1 MRRKGKAF
9 QILFVALAA
18 LVAAQGQ
25 FLFHA
30 TELQWSLNDWIAL
43 TGSKAPRRAE
53 LVFLAVDD
61 TSVRLDADVDL
72 PDFLDGENPTS
83 EERRALGLMA
93 GKSWPWSREV
103 YALAIDRLVAAGAR
117 AVVLDFTFPKP
128 GDGDDALRAAIER
141 HADRVVVA
149 GNLITKAAAGERTDA
164 PPVREFSVPSSS
176 VVSAEARARAV
187 VGFDNFWTYLDGCV
201 RSTVFLT
208 TPDAQDRVVRAEDK
222 AALRSMALLA
232 AEKAGLAIPSAVD
245 GHPRQIRFAGPPGT
259 FRPRSIYEIFAPRFW
274 RGNYESGR
282 FFNGKIVIIGANGNW
297 QQDEHA
303 TPFGMMPGPE
313 IHLNAINCLLT
324 GDFITD
330 LPPWPLRLLV
340 YAAAALVLVL
350 SALILRPFVRL
361 VACVGLAACWVML
374 ALWLFNARGIL
385 APTLAPVGMLIVGGF
400 ICIASD
406 FVFERV
412 EKARFRRTLE
422 RYVSK
427 NVVRKLLDDP
437 KAFDAHLGGV
447 NKRVTVLFSDIRNF
461 TRFSAQ
467 TSGQTLVAQ
476 LNEYF
481 TAMVEC
487 VFAHGGTLD
496 KFIGDALMAVWGNAT
511 SAGPQEDARAAARCA
526 IAMQGALAALN
537 KRWRAEGRPVLDIGI
552 ALHGGDVVVGN
563 IGSPNKM
570 EFTVIGDAVNA
581 AWRLQERSKEHPGE
595 ILVGDPVARLL
606 HGEFK
611 TAEAGEFTV
620 GGSLE
625 VRYEILVTGARDA
638 FAPAGKT
645 VAV

>member
-1 MRRKGKAF
+1 MRGKGKAF

-18 LVAAQGQ
+18 LFAAEGQ
-25 FLFHA
+25 LRFF
-30 TELQWSLNDWIAL
+30 EVIKLQWSLDDFIERD
-43 TGSKAPRRAE
+43 GRKAQKQAQ
-53 LVFLAVDD
+53 LIYLAVDD
-61 TSVRLDADVDL
+61 ASVRLEEDVDL
-72 PDFLDGENPTS
+72 PDLFDGENPKP
-83 EERRALGLMA
+83 EERRALELMA
-93 GKSWPWSREV
+93 GKAWPWSREI
-103 YALAIDRLVAAGAR
+103 YALVIERLVAAGAR

-128 GDGDDALRAAIER
+128 GAGDDPLRAAIDR
-141 HADRVVVA
+141 HADRVVIA
-149 GNLITKAAAGERTDA
+149 GNLMTTFGEQKTD
-164 PPVREFSVPSSS
+164 FSTPADT
-176 VVSAEARARAV
+176 VVSPAARAHAV
-187 VGFDNFWTYLDGCV
+187 VGYDNYRTELDGRV
-201 RSTVFLT
+201 RSVIYRTTLDPLLSVRPEEATV
-208 TPDAQDRVVRAEDK
+208 
-222 AALRSMALLA
+222 LRSMALLA
-232 AEKAGLAIPSAVD
+232 TKKAGFAIPVAED
-245 GHPRQIRFAGPPGT
+245 RRPRHIRFAGPPGT
-259 FRPRSIYEIFAPRFW
+259 FQCHPIYEIFAPRFW
-274 RGNYESGR
+274 RANYGSGR
-282 FFNGKIVIIGANGNW
+282 AFDGKIVVIGATGNW
-297 QQDEHA
+297 TQDEHE

-330 LPPWPLRLLV
+330 LTPWPRRLIV
-340 YAAAALVLVL
+340 YGAAALVVVL
-350 SALILRPFVRL
+350 SALMLRPFLRL

-374 ALWLFNARGIL
+374 ALWLFNERGVL
-385 APTLAPVGMLIVGGF
+385 VPTLAPVGMLIVGGF
-400 ICIASD
+400 ICITSD

-427 NVVRKLLDDP
+427 NVVGKLLDDP
-437 KAFDAHLGGV
+437 KAFDDHLGGV

-526 IAMQGALAALN
+526 IAMRVALAALN
-537 KRWRAEGRPVLDIGI
+537 ERWLAEGRPVLDIGI

-595 ILVGDPVARLL
+595 ILVGESVARLL
-606 HGEFK
+606 EGEF
-611 TAEAGEFTV
+611 TTEEAGELTV

-625 VRYEILVTGARDA
+625 VKYAILVHGER
-638 FAPAGKT
+638 APASAGKSA
-645 VAV
+645 AV